1 MQPSDDVA
9 LANVGKHGDEGAT
22 KKTLHGPPDS
32 RPEHGTVKALDNP
45 PTRLA
50 NFNSVYT
57 LAPIERSSLS
67 AQAYLVFVPVLSR
80 LGRPG
85 LVSVGPL
92 FSEDKK
98 GISKNSY

>member
-9 LANVGKHGDEGAT
+9 PANMGMKGRPKRHCTG
-22 KKTLHGPPDS
+22 
-32 RPEHGTVKALDNP
+32 RPEHGAVKAPTLDNP

-67 AQAYLVFVPVLSR
+67 AQAYLGL
-80 LGRPG
+80 RPG
-85 LVSVGPL
+85 LVSIGTSRPCFRRAIV
-92 FSEDKK
+92 F
-98 GISKNSY
+98 